1 MTDSLKGLLA
11 KHEVWIS
18 IRLIFR
24 QVKTLLGA
32 AMCQKKRFGI
42 SIKIRSYSFSVAFSK
57 AALPS
62 EANSQTPPSEKAFP
76 ED

>member
-1 MTDSLKGLLA
+1 MDKYSVNFQAGKNPFWGRD
-11 KHEVWIS
+11 VP
-18 IRLIFR
+18 
-24 QVKTLLGA
+24 
-32 AMCQKKRFGI
+32 KKRFRI